1 MTKHLLLI
9 SIGPI
14 QDFIASARRCQDL
27 WFGSWLL
34 SDLAREVAQSVKE
47 QAKND
52 PLIFPAGLNLAD
64 KPSVA
69 NKIMAMLGDG
79 ADPNDIAET
88 AKKAMDKRLNS
99 LADEAFD
106 PLPEK
111 FFNQALAEKQVADL
125 MEFLWVSVP
134 IGEGEGGY
142 AAVRDRAEAL
152 LAARK
157 NTKDWGPV
165 SWHPLAGKG
174 VPKSSLDGVRESVI
188 HEQAY
193 DVLTP
198 NELRLKYLVKP
209 GERLCGVG
217 LLKRAGVDKPG
228 NIGGVARPAFHST
241 SHVASAPI
249 LTRMAMQGDAA
260 ENAFDEYRKVL
271 ERIGVDL
278 KRFRIRAGKTTHAK
292 VGNPLTNS
300 EDPVKPARAYEVAAD
315 GHGYDGYLLFENRLP
330 EIVTEYC
337 TEHAQAASNSSA
349 GAKALTDAKD
359 AHRRFRK
366 ALGLREGHTAYYAY
380 LLADGDKMG
389 QAIDA
394 LAKGKDGIQAH
405 RKLSKALEDFSG
417 GCARIVEEHGG
428 SLVYAGGDDV
438 LALCPLH
445 TVLSLARALRDSFN
459 DSVAYLSKEKMPS
472 LPTLSVG
479 LSICHHMSSME
490 RARELAKTA
499 EKMAKDAGRNAL
511 AIVLEKR
518 SGGVIDAV
526 SKWSNDESC
535 VDRHLVQLAKW
546 LNAGELP
553 HGFAYDLE
561 QMLIPFVTPT
571 TGAQS
576 NSEFGE
582 IILKL
587 AERVLHRKR
596 AEGGEAELS
605 SGLKRY
611 LSSRLRSSDAMKAV
625 TQMANEIQIARE
637 FLRAFEDAGWTSEQK
652 GGVQ

>member
-188 HEQAY
+188 HEQGE
-193 DVLTP
+193 DGLHP
-198 NELRLKYLVKP
+198 KEL
-209 GERLCGVG
+209 
-217 LLKRAGVDKPG
+217 
-228 NIGGVARPAFHST
+228 GG
-241 SHVASAPI
+241 
-249 LTRMAMQGDAA
+249 
-260 ENAFDEYRKVL
+260 K
-271 ERIGVDL
+271 
-278 KRFRIRAGKTTHAK
+278 
-292 VGNPLTNS
+292 
-300 EDPVKPARAYEVAAD
+300 
-315 GHGYDGYLLFENRLP
+315 
-330 EIVTEYC
+330 
-337 TEHAQAASNSSA
+337 
-349 GAKALTDAKD
+349 
-359 AHRRFRK
+359 
-366 ALGLREGHTAYYAY
+366 
-380 LLADGDKMG
+380 
-389 QAIDA
+389 
-394 LAKGKDGIQAH
+394 
-405 RKLSKALEDFSG
+405 
-417 GCARIVEEHGG
+417 
-428 SLVYAGGDDV
+428 
-438 LALCPLH
+438 
-445 TVLSLARALRDSFN
+445 
-459 DSVAYLSKEKMPS
+459 
-472 LPTLSVG
+472 
-479 LSICHHMSSME
+479 
-490 RARELAKTA
+490 
-499 EKMAKDAGRNAL
+499 
-511 AIVLEKR
+511 
-518 SGGVIDAV
+518 
-526 SKWSNDESC
+526 
-535 VDRHLVQLAKW
+535 
-546 LNAGELP
+546 
-553 HGFAYDLE
+553 
-561 QMLIPFVTPT
+561 
-571 TGAQS
+571 
-576 NSEFGE
+576 
-582 IILKL
+582 
-587 AERVLHRKR
+587 
-596 AEGGEAELS
+596 
-605 SGLKRY
+605 
-611 LSSRLRSSDAMKAV
+611 
-625 TQMANEIQIARE
+625 
-637 FLRAFEDAGWTSEQK
+637 
-652 GGVQ
+652 